1 MLRKDPGQGEEAYA
15 APTRRRS
22 LRPPLSRNE
31 ATAGMHRLFFAQ
43 EPDERARARIAAFA
57 TSLRQ
62 VEGGAGWT
70 DPARFHVTLAFLG
83 SWESYPQ
90 SEATRAIA
98 AARGLEAAPFTVRL
112 ERLDSF
118 RGPRSPWFL
127 AAAASLPLRAL
138 AADLRDR
145 LVAAGIA
152 HDPKPFVPHLTVR
165 RAREPVPARPLPPIE
180 WVCGD
185 FVLLHGE
192 DGAPAYRTLARYPL
206 GERVA

>member
-1 MLRKDPGQGEEAYA
+1 
-15 APTRRRS
+15 
-22 LRPPLSRNE
+22 
-31 ATAGMHRLFFAQ
+31 MHRLFFAL

-62 VEGGAGWT
+62 AEGGGGWSE
-70 DPARFHVTLAFLG
+70 PARFHITLAFLG
-83 SWESYPQ
+83 SWEAYP
-90 SEATRAIA
+90 EAEAVRAIA
-98 AARGLEAAPFTVRL
+98 AARGLTAVPFTVRL

-118 RGPRSPWFL
+118 RGSRSPWFL

-152 HDPKPFVPHLTVR
+152 HDPKPFAPHLTVR
-165 RAREPVPARPLPPIE
+165 RAREPAPARAVPPIE
-180 WVCGD
+180 WVAGD

-192 DGAPAYRTLARYPL
+192 EGAPAYRTLARYPL
-206 GERVA
+206 AERAA